1 MLSLS
6 VIAVLVSVASAS
18 PTSRQGRGDAF
29 DPFAGGFAYA
39 GFPFGAYAGAGV
51 PMFFN
56 PWDFTRSYIPWFPF
70 VMPSMEWYKGPNVC
84 EETKI
89 SQEPEEI
96 KQWLNDDSFVDADFQ
111 HQSKS
116 CRGTNTKYVCFG
128 REVTNQGSQMI
139 VTKYECCHG
148 FVRPSDGRPG
158 CVESSDD
165 SSDSQTVTDVQQS
178 SFKLKDKFKY
188 SYPSQKSFKSGLENV
203 PLQ

>member
-6 VIAVLVSVASAS
+6 VIAVLVSVASTL
-18 PTSRQGRGDAF
+18 PTSRQDRGF

-39 GFPFGAYAGAGV
+39 GFPFGTYAGAGV

-56 PWDFTRSYIPWFPF
+56 PFDFTRPYMPWFPF

-84 EETKI
+84 EEKKI
-89 SQEPEEI
+89 SQEPDDI
-96 KQWLNDDSFVDADFQ
+96 KEWINDDSFGVADYQ

-116 CRGTNTKYVCFG
+116 CKGTNTKYVCFG
-128 REVTNQGSQMI
+128 REVTNEGSQM
-139 VTKYECCHG
+139 VATKYECCHG

-158 CVESSDD
+158 CVESG
-165 SSDSQTVTDVQQS
+165 V
-178 SFKLKDKFKY
+178 
-188 SYPSQKSFKSGLENV
+188 ENV